1 MPPKKPAPKGSG
13 ASPQSPRVTA
23 AKTKAAPSPPKDTP
37 AKKPAAKSSGSENK
51 GLLFAAFEG
60 LVQIHPNEANA
71 RNALIEDEEAAFDD
85 IMFDEMDSH
94 LMISE
99 GEARVLVA
107 EEEDGIFGELAFE
120 ESTQRQQLIAAMLAK
135 KSAVGRRSSIV
146 DPGLGP
152 RIARKKSRLDSEL
165 EAEEAR
171 LTKGLTSTADPKAAQ
186 KADREKWLLQTSEVR
201 DQIEETR
208 GAQEV
213 FQLKNNG
220 KKFESKQIADE
231 RKALEAKLQLLQKR
245 LKKLEDLESN
255 YQEREA
261 VERMRVRRCSNL
273 KGVDIAV
280 ITGERSVLQKSNEID
295 IRRKHEEQNE
305 LLDENMFRQMV
316 VQSDREAF
324 SGLNDHE
331 QAVRRRASEL
341 RGLHGPSPKAPQP
354 PPKVNRRL
362 SLAKNE
368 DNEQLVLPPIP
379 SARRSTEKK
388 HVEKLTPRRAS
399 TDDVP
404 HIPAL
409 KSPNA
414 HVMASRASEQD
425 PQSDHGDT
433 VLSGS
438 GGPSD
443 EVNQGEFSDNIDDM
457 EIMC

>member
-13 ASPQSPRVTA
+13 ASPQSPRPA
-23 AKTKAAPSPPKDTP
+23 AVKSKAAPSPPKAAP
-37 AKKPAAKSSGSENK
+37 GKKPAAKPSGSDNK

-60 LVQIHPNEANA
+60 LIQIHPNEANA

-85 IMFDEMDSH
+85 IMLEEMESQI
-94 LMISE
+94 LISE

-107 EEEDGIFGELAFE
+107 EDEDGVFGELSFE

-165 EAEEAR
+165 EAEESR
-171 LTKGLTSTADPKAAQ
+171 LAKAVTSATDPKAAQ
-186 KADREKWLLQTSEVR
+186 KADREKWLSQTTEVR

-208 GAQEV
+208 GLQEV
-213 FQLKNNG
+213 FQVKQNG
-220 KKFESKQIADE
+220 KKFESKQQADE
-231 RKALEAKLQLLQKR
+231 RKALDAKLQLLQKR
-245 LKKLEDLESN
+245 LKKLEELEAN

-261 VERMRVRRCSNL
+261 AERLRVRRCSNL

-295 IRRKHEEQNE
+295 IRRRHEEQNE
-305 LLDENMFRQMV
+305 LLDESMFRQMV

-331 QAVRRRASEL
+331 QAVRRRAAEL
-341 RGLHGPSPKAPQP
+341 HALHGPSPRAPQP
-354 PPKVNRRL
+354 PPKANRRL
-362 SLAKNE
+362 SVAKSE
-368 DNEQLVLPPIP
+368 EQLTLPPIP
-379 SARRSTEKK
+379 SARKSGVTKPSEKS
-388 HVEKLTPRRAS
+388 TPRRPH
-399 TDDVP
+399 DDRR
-404 HIPAL
+404 IPVL
-409 KSPNA
+409 RSPNA
-414 HVMASRASEQD
+414 HVLASSED

-433 VLSGS
+433 AFSGS
-438 GGPSD
+438 GGPSE
-443 EVNQGEFSDNIDDM
+443 EVNQGDYGDNNIDDV
-457 EIMC
+457 EIVC